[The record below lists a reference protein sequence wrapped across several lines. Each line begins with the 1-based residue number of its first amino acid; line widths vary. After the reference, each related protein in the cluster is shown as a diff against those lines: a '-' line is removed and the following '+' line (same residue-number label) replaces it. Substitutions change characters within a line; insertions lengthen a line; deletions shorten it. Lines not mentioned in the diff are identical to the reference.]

1 MDSLITGFIIFIIS
15 IFIMRLVFSIEKFIK
30 IHTHNTRLLIG
41 IAKRLNVEQ
50 KYLPKWNEFSDAYPD
65 KPTS

>member
-1 MDSLITGFIIFIIS
+1 MESLLGGIFILFIS
-15 IFIMRLVFSIEKFIK
+15 IFLMRLVLSIDKFIK

-41 IAKRLNVEQ
+41 IAKKMDVDS

-65 KPTS
+65 KP